1 MKAKT
6 KDKMNLE
13 DVESVTTKNE
23 DDDLDLYDDDENFS
37 KFVPIKRHRRFDDNT
52 SKNKNY

>member
-1 MKAKT
+1 MKT
-6 KDKMNLE
+6 KDKMIVE
-13 DVESVTTKNE
+13 DAESVTTKSE
-23 DDDLDLYDDDENFS
+23 DEDLDLYDDDENFS